1 MNSEFVGIGAVRG
14 GENGPTVVLKNQLS
28 ESTRCILNSALS
40 ELDDTPGVPSM
51 TNCPQET
58 KRKVTKL
65 SSKHQNV
72 SKTDELSTRPQPP
85 CSVRLIDE
93 EERVLFED
101 ADVLAWHLGC
111 PADRTVKLIAIVGNT
126 GDGKS
131 HTLNQAFCG
140 GADVFVTSPSQ
151 ATCTIGI
158 WAAYLP
164 KEGYLLIDTEGLLG
178 ASPNP
183 NRQRRLLLKVFA
195 LADVV
200 IYRTMSDRLH
210 SDMFTFLADASDAF
224 SEHFR
229 PDLEALAE
237 RTGLPWT
244 PGQLGPVVVIFQETQ
259 HTLPL
264 DEPHSIASVNNN
276 TCTDRLGSA
285 EPSNERMSTLSSR
298 FLTERLVAMRRN
310 ANAFSSLVYVGTQT
324 KVPPTNF
331 QPLASMVAK
340 KIRDISVRAPRKLV
354 HIFHILQAL
363 NTRFSSDLPC
373 SSPTF
378 VEEYFTCPCKCISC
392 GVRCCLSVNHTS
404 NNVGHKAE
412 YVGSNG
418 VSASPC
424 RYEPSLQN
432 KLYFCKLCYA
442 YGQKTMM
449 VPKSGESNTNALS
462 AVVKYLWAGY
472 VLECPRHGTIYR
484 SRGYWSGNVEPEMN
498 PQVHWEI
505 VHVWQGEKSILS
517 GTHPVSQLLLDGL
530 TVVSSQV
537 SQLAGPPARRLG
549 DLIADSVAPRYWQ
562 PNSSIKACAV
572 CKVEFQ
578 SSSDDSVCNRN
589 SLVRQKSATDKKQTT
604 PSVVDDSSQKDKM
617 FTGKDN
623 SMLNRSSSFSD
634 SLNKEKSSTKPL
646 KPFIDDL
653 SKHHCRA
660 CGRGVCAK
668 CSTGRLP
675 VPDQGYGSDG
685 VRVCD
690 QCYDARLQDKGIDS
704 KTRVSGMNYNPQ
716 INNNSLTG
724 RKVIEMLSATA
735 DYIAPIYTGPKEL
748 VKSLARPDYWQPDDQ
763 CVSCNVCSAQFGSR
777 LSIHHCRSCG
787 QGVCGFCSQHYQP
800 VPKRG
805 LDFPSRVCDR
815 CYQPNIKNYE
825 SSHRPTVSE
834 HRSSDLASN
843 VPNQQMQHQKRNI
856 QGIQYNNL
864 NVNTAHKRNS
874 QD

>member
-1 MNSEFVGIGAVRG
+1 MNSEFVGISAVRN
-14 GENGPTVVLKNQLS
+14 GESGPTVVMKNQLS
-28 ESTRCILNSALS
+28 DSTRCVLNSALS

-58 KRKVTKL
+58 KKKGTKL

-210 SDMFTFLADASDAF
+210 SDMFTFLAGCKRCFFRTF
-224 SEHFR
+224 SVSS
-229 PDLEALAE
+229 
-237 RTGLPWT
+237 T
-244 PGQLGPVVVIFQETQ
+244 
-259 HTLPL
+259 
-264 DEPHSIASVNNN
+264 NNN

-418 VSASPC
+418 VSTSPC
-424 RYEPSLQN
+424 RYEPTLQN

-578 SSSDDSVCNRN
+578 GSSDDSVCSRS
-589 SLVRQKSATDKKQTT
+589 SLMRQKSTTDKKHSTL
-604 PSVVDDSSQKDKM
+604 SAGDDSPQKDKAS
-617 FTGKDN
+617 TGKDN
-623 SMLNRSSSFSD
+623 SILNRSSSFSD

-690 QCYDARLQDKGIDS
+690 QCYDARLQDKVIDS
-704 KTRVSGMNYNPQ
+704 KTRVSGMNYNSQ

-763 CVSCNVCSAQFGSR
+763 CVSCNVCSAPFGSR
-777 LSIHHCRSCG
+777 LTIHHCRSCG

-815 CYQPNIKNYE
+815 CYQPNLKDYE
-825 SSHRPTVSE
+825 TSHRPTVSE
-834 HRSSDLASN
+834 HRSLDLAGN
-843 VPNQQMQHQKRNI
+843 VPNQQMQQRKRNT
-856 QGIQYNNL
+856 QYNNP
-864 NVNTAHKRNS
+864 NVNTAHKKNS
-874 QD
+874 EG

>member
-1 MNSEFVGIGAVRG
+1 MNSEFVGISAARSS
-14 GENGPTVVLKNQLS
+14 ESGPTGIIKNQNIQLNDS
-28 ESTRCILNSALS
+28 SRCILNSAIN
-40 ELDDTPGVPSM
+40 ELDDTPGVPSL
-51 TNCPQET
+51 TNCPQES
-58 KRKVTKL
+58 KRKSAKL

-72 SKTDELSTRPQPP
+72 GKMDELSTRPQPP
-85 CSVRLIDE
+85 CSVKLIDE
-93 EERVLFED
+93 EERILFDD
-101 ADVLAWHLGC
+101 ADVLAWNLGC

-131 HTLNQAFCG
+131 HTLNHAFCG
-140 GADVFVTSPSQ
+140 GNSVFVTSASQ
-151 ATCTIGI
+151 VTCTIGI

-244 PGQLGPVVVIFQETQ
+244 PGQLGPVVVVFQETQ

-264 DEPHSIASVNNN
+264 DEPRAMTAGNNDGCN
-276 TCTDRLGSA
+276 DRLGSA
-285 EPSNERMSTLSSR
+285 EPSNERMSALSSR

-331 QPLASMVAK
+331 RKSLQAILIYSVYKIENKYATTLHSNLPLASMVAK

-378 VEEYFTCPCKCISC
+378 VEEYFTCPCKCTSC

-404 NNVGHKAE
+404 NNVSHMAE
-412 YVGSNG
+412 FLDSNG
-418 VSASPC
+418 INTTPC
-424 RYEPSLQN
+424 RYDPALQN

-442 YGQKTMM
+442 YGQRTMM
-449 VPKSGESNTNALS
+449 VPKSGESNASALS

-572 CKVEFQ
+572 CKIEFP
-578 SSSDDSVCNRN
+578 SSSDDSVCTSNYL
-589 SLVRQKSATDKKQTT
+589 SKDKNQ
-604 PSVVDDSSQKDKM
+604 SMNDSHQKDKISVSQM
-617 FTGKDN
+617 N
-623 SMLNRSSSFSD
+623 SVLHRSSSCAE
-634 SLNKEKSSTKPL
+634 SLNRESNSPKSL
-646 KPFIDDL
+646 RPFIDDF

-660 CGRGVCAK
+660 CGRGVCAR

-675 VPDQGYGSDG
+675 VPDQGYGNEG

-690 QCYDARLQDKGIDS
+690 QCYEARLRDKAVDS
-704 KTRVSGMNYNPQ
+704 SNKNRLSGMNYNSQ
-716 INNNSLTG
+716 VNNTSLTG

-735 DYIAPIYTGPKEL
+735 DYIARYI
-748 VKSLARPDYWQPDDQ
+748 
-763 CVSCNVCSAQFGSR
+763 
-777 LSIHHCRSCG
+777 
-787 QGVCGFCSQHYQP
+787 
-800 VPKRG
+800 
-805 LDFPSRVCDR
+805 LDL
-815 CYQPNIKNYE
+815 KN
-825 SSHRPTVSE
+825 
-834 HRSSDLASN
+834 
-843 VPNQQMQHQKRNI
+843 
-856 QGIQYNNL
+856 
-864 NVNTAHKRNS
+864 
-874 QD
+874 

>member
-1 MNSEFVGIGAVRG
+1 MNSEFVGISVASS
-14 GENGPTVVLKNQLS
+14 GESGPTSVMKNQLNDS
-28 ESTRCILNSALS
+28 ARCVLNSALN
-40 ELDDTPGVPSM
+40 EFDDTPGVPSM
-51 TNCPQET
+51 TSCLQET
-58 KRKVTKL
+58 KRKSAKL
-65 SSKHQNV
+65 TSKHLNV
-72 SKTDELSTRPQPP
+72 NKIDELSARPQPP

-101 ADVLAWHLGC
+101 PDVLAWNLGC

-195 LADVV
+195 LSDVV

-244 PGQLGPVVVIFQETQ
+244 PGQLGPVVVVFQETQ
-259 HTLPL
+259 HTIPL
-264 DEPHSIASVNNN
+264 DEPRSIATANNN

-285 EPSNERMSTLSSR
+285 EPSSERMSALSSK
-298 FLTERLVAMRRN
+298 FLTERLTAMRRN

-378 VEEYFTCPCKCISC
+378 VEEYFTCPCKCTSC

-404 NNVGHKAE
+404 NNVGHMAE
-412 YVGSNG
+412 FLDSSGI
-418 VSASPC
+418 SATPC
-424 RYEPSLQN
+424 RYDPTLQN
-432 KLYFCKLCYA
+432 KLYYCKLCYA
-442 YGQKTMM
+442 YGQRTMM
-449 VPKSGESNTNALS
+449 VPKSGESNASALS

-505 VHVWQGEKSILS
+505 VHVWQGEKSILL

-572 CKVEFQ
+572 CKAEFQ
-578 SSSDDSVCNRN
+578 SSSDDSVCSSN
-589 SLVRQKSATDKKQTT
+589 SIVKEKSTTDKKQT
-604 PSVVDDSSQKDKM
+604 SVSGDDGSQKDKLL
-617 FTGKDN
+617 TGQSN
-623 SMLNRSSSFSD
+623 SVPYRSSSFSD
-634 SLNKEKSSTKPL
+634 LLSKEANSSKPL
-646 KPFIDDL
+646 KPFVDDF

-675 VPDQGYGSDG
+675 VPDQGYGNNG

-690 QCYDARLQDKGIDS
+690 QCYEARSHDKGIELRN
-704 KTRVSGMNYNPQ
+704 RVSGINYNSQ
-716 INNNSLTG
+716 INNTSLTG

-763 CVSCNVCSAQFGSR
+763 CVACYVCCAPFGSR

-787 QGVCGFCSQHYQP
+787 QGVCGFCSRHYQP

-815 CYQPNIKNYE
+815 CYQPNLKNYE
-825 SSHRPTVSE
+825 APNHSTAYE
-834 HRSSDLASN
+834 HRRLDSTSEQQS
-843 VPNQQMQHQKRNI
+843 QQMQH
-856 QGIQYNNL
+856 
-864 NVNTAHKRNS
+864 HKRNAQMVQYNRHNLNTTQKGNS
-874 QD
+874 QN

>member
-1 MNSEFVGIGAVRG
+1 MNSEFVGVAAVRSAEG
-14 GENGPTVVLKNQLS
+14 GPTGVIKNQQLHHS
-28 ESTRCILNSALS
+28 DSSRCLPNDTSD
-40 ELDDTPGVPSM
+40 EVDCTPGVPSL
-51 TNCPQET
+51 TNHTQEA
-58 KRKVTKL
+58 KRKSAKL

-72 SKTDELSTRPQPP
+72 IKTDELSTRPQPP

-93 EERVLFED
+93 EERILFDD
-101 ADVLAWHLGC
+101 ADSLAWSLGC
-111 PADRTVKLIAIVGNT
+111 PVDRTVKLIAIVGNT

-131 HTLNQAFCG
+131 HTLNHAFCG
-140 GADVFVTSPSQ
+140 GANVFVTSASQ
-151 ATCTIGI
+151 VTCTIGI

-200 IYRTMSDRLH
+200 IFRTMSDRLH

-229 PDLEALAE
+229 PDLEALAG

-244 PGQLGPVVVIFQETQ
+244 PGQLGPVVVVFQETQ

-264 DEPHSIASVNNN
+264 DEPRAMASGNST
-276 TCTDRLGSA
+276 TCNDRLGSA
-285 EPSNERMSTLSSR
+285 EPSNERMSALSSR

-340 KIRDISVRAPRKLV
+340 RIRDISVRAPRKLI

-378 VEEYFTCPCKCISC
+378 VEEYFTCPCKCTSC

-404 NNVGHKAE
+404 NNVAHKAE
-412 YVGSNG
+412 CLDSSGINIT
-418 VSASPC
+418 PC
-424 RYEPSLQN
+424 RYDPTLQN

-442 YGQKTMM
+442 YGQRTMM
-449 VPKSGESNTNALS
+449 VPKSGESNANALS

-562 PNSSIKACAV
+562 PNASIKACAV
-572 CKVEFQ
+572 CKVEFP
-578 SSSDDSVCNRN
+578 SSSDDSVCTSN
-589 SLVRQKSATDKKQTT
+589 SLTRDRSSSEKNQTLT
-604 PSVVDDSSQKDKM
+604 SQDDGYQKDK
-617 FTGKDN
+617 TSSHQTN
-623 SMLNRSSSFSD
+623 SLQRSSSCAE
-634 SLNKEKSSTKPL
+634 SLNRESSSPKTL
-646 KPFIDDL
+646 RSFVDDF

-660 CGRGVCAK
+660 CGRGVCAR

-675 VPDQGYGSDG
+675 VPDQGYGNEG

-690 QCYDARLQDKGIDS
+690 QCYEARLRNKSADS
-704 KTRVSGMNYNPQ
+704 NNRLSGMNYNSQ
-716 INNNSLTG
+716 INSTSLTG

-748 VKSLARPDYWQPDDQ
+748 VKSLARPDYWQPDEL
-763 CVSCNVCSAQFGSR
+763 CTACYVCCAPFGSR
-777 LSIHHCRSCG
+777 RSIHHCRSCG
-787 QGVCGFCSQHYQP
+787 QGVCGLCSRHYQP

-805 LDFPSRVCDR
+805 LDFPTRVCDR
-815 CYQPNIKNYE
+815 CYEPDLKH
-825 SSHRPTVSE
+825 STSVSE
-834 HRSSDLASN
+834 SRSLEYSN
-843 VPNQQMQHQKRNI
+843 PVQTQQIIQQQKSSL
-856 QGIQYNNL
+856 QPLQYNKYHPAFNPS
-864 NVNTAHKRNS
+864 VKKDS
-874 QD
+874 QN